1 VLRNGRGE
9 AGVGADTRT
18 IPKAR
23 RQEDR
28 WEREPHNPRSNVVDG
43 LIHTKEGGMMRTE
56 SRPEIYTHIHKGW
69 RNRLFQ
75 MSIKAG
81 RQDYTDQ
88 ASLDSFY
95 SELQSVVAG
104 IRLHHHSM
112 EERFIHPLLSARV
125 PGGVERLDRQH
136 RHVDHLLDNLLLH
149 FDAMRSQAAG
159 FEKRRELGL
168 EFYLAFN
175 RFISFFLIH
184 IDQEE
189 EQIQPALW
197 NLCTGEELETAWRAI
212 LSNQT
217 PQEAIENLGMILSSV
232 DVDEMGNL
240 LAFAK
245 ASLPAEQFK
254 LGSEYAQS
262 VLDPDDWST
271 LRDRLGVA

>member
-1 VLRNGRGE
+1 
-9 AGVGADTRT
+9 
-18 IPKAR
+18 
-23 RQEDR
+23 
-28 WEREPHNPRSNVVDG
+28 
-43 LIHTKEGGMMRTE
+43 MRTE

-75 MSIKAG
+75 MSKKAG

-149 FDAMRSQAAG
+149 FNAMRSQAAA
-159 FEKRRELGL
+159 FEKRREIGL

-197 NLCTGEELETAWRAI
+197 NLCTSEELETAWRAI

-245 ASLPAEQFK
+245 ASLPTEQFK

-262 VLDPDDWST
+262 VLDADDWST

>member
-1 VLRNGRGE
+1 M
-9 AGVGADTRT
+9 ATA
-18 IPKAR
+18 
-23 RQEDR
+23 
-28 WEREPHNPRSNVVDG
+28 
-43 LIHTKEGGMMRTE
+43 

-75 MSIKAG
+75 MSIKSG
-81 RQDYTDQ
+81 RLDYTDQ

-136 RHVDHLLDNLLLH
+136 RHVDHLLDNLLLQV
-149 FDAMRSQAAG
+149 DAMRNQAG
-159 FEKRRELGL
+159 GLEKRRELGL

-197 NLCTGEELETAWRAI
+197 NLCTAEELETAWRAI
-212 LSNQT
+212 LNNQT
-217 PQEAIENLGMILSSV
+217 PQEAMENLGMILSSA
-232 DVDEMGNL
+232 DVDEVGNL
-240 LAFAK
+240 LAFAQ
-245 ASLPAEQFK
+245 ASLPPERFD
-254 LGSEYAQS
+254 LGSKYARS
-262 VLDPDDWST
+262 VLDDHDWSM
-271 LRDRLGVA
+271 LKDRLGVT

>member
-1 VLRNGRGE
+1 
-9 AGVGADTRT
+9 
-18 IPKAR
+18 
-23 RQEDR
+23 
-28 WEREPHNPRSNVVDG
+28 
-43 LIHTKEGGMMRTE
+43 MRTE
-56 SRPEIYTHIHKGW
+56 SKPEIYTTIHKGW

-81 RQDYTDQ
+81 RQDYADQ
-88 ASLDSFY
+88 ASLDTFY

-136 RHVDHLLDNLLLH
+136 RHVDHLLDNLLLQV
-149 FDAMRSQAAG
+149 DAMRNQAG
-159 FEKRRELGL
+159 GLEKRRELGL

-197 NLCTGEELETAWRAI
+197 NLCTAEELETAWRAI

-217 PQEAIENLGMILSSV
+217 PQEAMENLGMILSSA
-232 DVDEMGNL
+232 DIDEVGNL

-245 ASLPAEQFK
+245 ASLPAERFN
-254 LGSEYAQS
+254 LGSKYARS
-262 VLDPDDWST
+262 VLDDQDWSM
-271 LRDRLGVA
+271 LKDRLGVT